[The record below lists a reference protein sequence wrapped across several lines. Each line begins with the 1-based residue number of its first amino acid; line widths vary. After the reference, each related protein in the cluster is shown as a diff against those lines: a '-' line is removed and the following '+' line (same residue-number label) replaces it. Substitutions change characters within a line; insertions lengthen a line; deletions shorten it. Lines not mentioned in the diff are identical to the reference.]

1 MKPFFCVNID
11 TCRPVLQSQV
21 TTVSH
26 NLYRNLIASTI
37 LTGRLVACP
46 VIHTCNRYMLL
57 LIDSIFAKMLSLI
70 LFSGRRWR
78 EGADDMGVEVIFT
91 HVHTRGIT

>member
-1 MKPFFCVNID
+1 
-11 TCRPVLQSQV
+11 
-21 TTVSH
+21 
-26 NLYRNLIASTI
+26 
-37 LTGRLVACP
+37 
-46 VIHTCNRYMLL
+46 MLL

-70 LFSGRRWR
+70 LFSG